1 VIAWVSMDVSL
12 HLSVQG
18 TAVYV
23 AYMVTRVLC
32 RFLLMQARNW
42 MRRPRYVNDSVFLF
56 HN

>member
-1 VIAWVSMDVSL
+1 MIAWVSMDVSL